1 MGRRRGQGPQRQV
14 KGFRP
19 GKEPPRLRK
28 QRAKQQFG
36 EMNAAQERLVEFFAE
51 RSPDEARALM
61 GRWRLALL
69 LGAVLLGVVGAA
81 LYSWSTVAGII
92 VHVLAVIVL
101 VLWWQIR
108 RQREALET
116 MADQVGGRPGK
127 RRRTK

>member
-69 LGAVLLGVVGAA
+69 LGAILLGVAGAA

>member
-19 GKEPPRLRK
+19 GKEPPQLRK

-36 EMNAAQERLVEFFAE
+36 EMNTAQERLVEFFAE
-51 RSPDEARALM
+51 RSPEEARTLM

-69 LGAVLLGVVGAA
+69 LGAILLGVAGAA
-81 LYSWSTVAGII
+81 LYTWSTVAGII